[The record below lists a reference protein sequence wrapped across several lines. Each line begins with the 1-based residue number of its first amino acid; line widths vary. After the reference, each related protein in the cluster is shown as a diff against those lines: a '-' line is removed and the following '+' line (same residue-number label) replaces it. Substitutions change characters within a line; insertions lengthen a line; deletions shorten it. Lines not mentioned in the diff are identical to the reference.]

1 MAFFIVECDDINAWR
16 VEETDLEVNMLWN
29 ITIHYHTCMMLKIEG
44 PKTVEDAVI

>member
-1 MAFFIVECDDINAWR
+1 MAFFIVECNDINAWR

-29 ITIHYHTCMMLKIEG
+29 ITIHYHRMLKIEG